1 MTPRVSGLS
10 RSRRWLFGTVLVTA
24 TLSACTPMR
33 DVRGYVPD
41 ATKVADIKIGEDT
54 KQSVQAKL
62 GTPSSTASFGD
73 PTWYYIS
80 IEQER
85 YAFFSPDVT
94 KREILAVQFNETGK
108 VAEVRNYGIE
118 DGQVVALVDRET
130 PSRGKE
136 LSFLQQV
143 FGNIG
148 GPSTSASPNG
158 PGRPGGGQ

>member
-1 MTPRVSGLS
+1 M
-10 RSRRWLFGTVLVTA
+10 RSRCLFGAVAVA
-24 TLSACTPMR
+24 AALSACAPIK

-41 ATKVADIKIGEDT
+41 AEKVADIKIGQDT
-54 KQSVQAKL
+54 KETVQQKL
-62 GTPSSTASFGD
+62 GTPSSSASFGD

-85 YAFFSPDVT
+85 YAFFNPDVT
-94 KREILAVQFNETGK
+94 KREILAVQFADNGK
-108 VAEVRNYGIE
+108 VAELRNYGIE
-118 DGQVVALVDRET
+118 DGQVIALVDRET

-148 GPSTSASPNG
+148 GPSTSAGPAG
-158 PGRPGGGQ
+158 PGRPGGGH